1 MLSTKYVSGIYQGEN
16 EIKTAALV
24 ELTFWRGDYN
34 QTFILPFCF
43 ALPMSKVPVYSKP
56 LGCTPKALSA
66 KSLPS
71 FHHYKEQE
79 RSIIL
84 YSNPNRLRDLFSQI
98 SNLPSWL
105 WASSFKNHEH
115 WTVLALNSLPTLL
128 IDDIIIIL
136 LFRPSAL
143 GSIFFS
149 LLDKFKSQLM
159 CFSSIPHLQISIL
172 TLIITLWSF
181 TASWFENTSLLQA
194 IYDNIHST
202 SVIYT
207 LHNHGNLTS
216 HTVFLSQGFT
226 HIFTPIPH
234 KVTHFPPFIRN
245 FKLKFLLIHSTHRLF
260 SSYLCFP

>member
-1 MLSTKYVSGIYQGEN
+1 MYPADRRWVPNMLSGIYQGEN

-43 ALPMSKVPVYSKP
+43 ASPMSKVPVYSKP
-56 LGCTPKALSA
+56 LRCTPKALSA

-84 YSNPNRLRDLFSQI
+84 YSNPNRLLRDLFSQI

-105 WASSFKNHEH
+105 WASSFKNYEH
-115 WTVLALNSLPTLL
+115 WTVLALNSFPTLL
-128 IDDIIIIL
+128 IYDIIIIL
-136 LFRPSAL
+136 LFKPSTL
-143 GSIFFS
+143 GSVFFS

-207 LHNHGNLTS
+207 LHNHELDISYCISIPRFHTYFHS
-216 HTVFLSQGFT
+216 HTSQ
-226 HIFTPIPH
+226 I
-234 KVTHFPPFIRN
+234 THFP
-245 FKLKFLLIHSTHRLF
+245 LCIHSSET
-260 SSYLCFP
+260 SN